1 MPFFSASEYTAQ
13 ARTIVCGVT
22 GPTGPNNGVPGA
34 TGSTGPQ
41 GPQGPSGSPGS
52 QGNTG
57 STGSTGATGA
67 TGPQGPAGT
76 NGISTGAILYFN
88 LADNTLNYVGSPT
101 GSITS
106 TLQNIGG
113 GNNYYYPSYNGYFNE
128 ATGTQTTTKIGVFQ
142 SPANF
147 LPAVIPAG
155 SWNFTVS
162 YYSCTPGALPQ
173 ISNLPATGITSKI
186 YADITII
193 NDGSHQTTSSQI
205 LTVPAGADQDGITT
219 IHMNFPGDTVANIA
233 TAQLQITFWAQL
245 AQAPNA
251 GDVFQFWTNGSS
263 VSYVTTSLP
272 PSFGP
277 TGPQGPQG
285 PQGLQGPTGASGSL
299 SLIQKFYGIWNSGIP
314 LAASDFM
321 TYNSSYGGSDDLTYV
336 TLSPVIDGAYYE
348 YIYIRKPGLYLV
360 VVNNLYFENIPQ
372 ASCPITFRVNSTER
386 EVARIFTG
394 FPFTSPVVPEFS
406 FTFYIPN
413 NIVPTTFVV
422 SPAAPFI
429 VSPSANLTLY
439 LLQDSA

>member
-1 MPFFSASEYTAQ
+1 MPFLSASEYTAQ
-13 ARTIVCGVT
+13 SRTIVCGLT

-41 GPQGPSGSPGS
+41 GPSGSPGS

-57 STGSTGATGA
+57 STGSTGSTGA

-88 LADNTLNYVGSPT
+88 LADNTLNYAGSPT

-106 TLQNIGG
+106 TFQNSGG
-113 GNNYYYPSYNGYFNE
+113 GVNTYYNSYNGYFNE
-128 ATGTQTTTKIGVFQ
+128 ATGSQAVTPIGVFQ

-147 LPAVIPAG
+147 LPTSIPG
-155 SWNFTVS
+155 GVWNFTVS
-162 YYSCTPGALPQ
+162 YYACNPGAEPVV
-173 ISNLPATGITSKI
+173 SNLPSTGIESQL
-186 YADITII
+186 YANVTII
-193 NDGSHQTTSSQI
+193 NDGVHDTTSSQI
-205 LTVPAGADQDGITT
+205 ITIPAGADQNGTT
-219 IHMNFPGDTVANIA
+219 SISMNFPGDTVTNIA
-233 TAQLQITFWAQL
+233 TAQLQITFYAQL
-245 AQAPNA
+245 DQSPNS
-251 GDVFQFWTNGSS
+251 GDVFQFWTNGNSVSS
-263 VSYVTTSLP
+263 VVTSLP

-285 PQGLQGPTGASGSL
+285 IAGPTGAPGSL
-299 SLIQKFYGIWNSGIP
+299 SLTQKFYGIWNSGIP
-314 LAASDFM
+314 LGASDFM

-360 VVNNLYFENIPQ
+360 VVNNLYFEDIPE

-439 LLQDSA
+439 LLQDST